1 MELDAIGVS
10 PAKRKQFYSRGISN
24 VEELLAFAPR
34 KYKDY
39 TQITG
44 ILPSDQVSCVEAVV
58 LSTSSRNAGRIPF
71 VSATCQEVLS
81 GEVIH
86 VTWFNSP
93 WIYPQ
98 IMGYTHKHV
107 FIIGRITFSD
117 QYGYS
122 IVKPE
127 AFDDKKCLGIYPV
140 YKGISGMSSEY
151 LKTKIEEA
159 LRVGTDNSEILPPEI
174 IEREGELPMP
184 TALRYTHQP
193 KTMEESEKGIQRLL
207 LNDLVYFA
215 LHNELN
221 KNELPKG
228 SQFNI
233 KSLGL
238 MKAIKKDLPFQLT
251 PDQEKAV
258 DEMISLVRDGRRL
271 QSLILGDVGSGKT
284 VTAALLAAS
293 FVGSGYQVVIM
304 APTQVLAKQHYES
317 MLGLFSPYGI
327 KITYLDSSLK
337 TKERRELLK
346 EISSGD
352 AKLVVGT
359 HSCIGR
365 DVVYNKL
372 ALTVVDEEHKFG
384 VKQRNAIVGKAA
396 TGAHS
401 ITMSATPIP
410 RSLAQV
416 LYGEDIHLHIIKTM
430 PAGRKPII
438 TGIARD
444 QQKVFKF
451 LAREIQK
458 GHQAYVVCPA
468 IDTSEIV
475 PELCSVESVAEEYKK
490 KLGPL
495 GIRIGTLTGRDE
507 KGAIEDTI
515 NRFKNRDLDIL
526 IATTVIEVGVNV
538 PNATA
543 MVIHNAERFG
553 LSGLH
558 QLRGRVGRSD
568 LQSYCVL
575 SSESQDEKALYRLNA
590 MCQVSDGFQIAETD
604 LKLRGAGDF
613 LGTQQSGQ
621 NKYVMQMLAYP
632 ERYQTAVKIAHEL
645 IDLGLDC
652 CPLTQIVEKERRQQ
666 E

>member
-317 MLGLFSPYGI
+317 MLGLFSSYGI

-337 TKERRELLK
+337 TKERREILK

-359 HSCIGR
+359 HSCISR

-475 PELCSVESVAEEYKK
+475 PELCSVESAAEEYKK
-490 KLGPL
+490 KLRPL

-507 KGAIEDTI
+507 KGKIEDTI

-553 LSGLH
+553 LSGLY

-575 SSESQDEKALYRLNA
+575 RSESQDEKAISRLNA

-645 IDLGLDC
+645 IDRGMDC